1 MKARMSERLQPET
14 LRAIQRARRQ
24 RIDRSERRLQW
35 LENVAVVLTMAGISG
50 IIAYT
55 IAGLADRM

>member
-1 MKARMSERLQPET
+1 MSERLQPET
-14 LRAIQRARRQ
+14 LRAIQQARRQ

-35 LENVAVVLTMAGISG
+35 LENIAVVLTMAGISG

-55 IAGLADRM
+55 IAGLLDRI